1 MGVREGRFRL
11 SAPPSLAYQGSVAL
25 RCLISAG
32 PTREFLDPVRFLSN
46 PSSGK
51 MGFALA
57 EAARD
62 AGMTVDLVAGPVAL
76 PEPRGVL
83 LYPVVTAEEMF
94 RQVDGL
100 FGPCDLFLSVAAV
113 SDWRPKVRHDRK
125 LRREAGAPALELE
138 PCPDIL
144 RAMVARRR
152 PGQVVVGF
160 AAEAGDVEAG
170 GRAKLAAKG
179 VDFLAANDVAGPSG
193 AFGSDANRIVLL
205 GADGSRRVLGPA
217 SKAEVARQLLAAVAP
232 RR

>member
-1 MGVREGRFRL
+1 M
-11 SAPPSLAYQGSVAL
+11 AL

-46 PSSGK
+46 PSTGK
-51 MGFALA
+51 MGYALA
-57 EAARD
+57 AAARD
-62 AGMTVDLVAGPVAL
+62 AGMTVDLVAGPVSL
-76 PEPRGVL
+76 PEPEGVL
-83 LYPVVTAEEMF
+83 LYPVVTAEEMYH
-94 RQVDGL
+94 QVDGL
-100 FGPCDLFLSVAAV
+100 FGPCDLFLAVAAV
-113 SDWRPKVRHDRK
+113 SDWRPKVRHAAK
-125 LRREAGAPALELE
+125 IRREQGAPALELE

-160 AAEAGDVEAG
+160 AAETGDIEAG
-170 GRAKLAAKG
+170 GRAKLASKG

-217 SKAEVARQLLAAVAP
+217 PKAAVARELIAAVAP

>member
-1 MGVREGRFRL
+1 M
-11 SAPPSLAYQGSVAL
+11 AL
-25 RCLISAG
+25 RCLITAG

-46 PSSGK
+46 PSTGK

-62 AGMTVDLVAGPVAL
+62 LGMTVDLVAGPVSL
-76 PEPRGVL
+76 PEPRGVM
-83 LYPVVTAEEMF
+83 LYPVVTAEQM
-94 RQVDGL
+94 RLQVDGL

-113 SDWRPKVRHDRK
+113 SDWRPKVRHSRK

-160 AAEAGDVEAG
+160 AAETGDLEAG
-170 GRAKLAAKG
+170 ARAKLASKG
-179 VDFLAANDVAGPSG
+179 VDFLAANDVGGAAG
-193 AFGSDANRIVLL
+193 AFGSETNRILLL
-205 GADGSRRVLGPA
+205 GADGSRHLLGPA
-217 SKAEVARQLLAAVAP
+217 TKAEVAKALLAAVLP
-232 RR
+232 SLVSR

>member
-1 MGVREGRFRL
+1 M
-11 SAPPSLAYQGSVAL
+11 AL

-62 AGMTVDLVAGPVAL
+62 AGMTVDLVAGPVSL

-94 RQVDGL
+94 HQVDGL

-113 SDWRPKVRHDRK
+113 SDWRPKARHDRK
-125 LRREAGAPALELE
+125 LRREEGAPALELE

-152 PGQVVVGF
+152 PGQVIVGF
-160 AAEAGDVEAG
+160 AAEAGDPEPG

-179 VDFLAANDVAGPSG
+179 VDFLAANDISGPSG
-193 AFGSDANRIVLL
+193 AFGSDANRILLL

-217 SKAEVARQLLAAVAP
+217 PKAAVARELLAAVTP